1 MISPR
6 FEWRAPSRRQIPP
19 RPLTIVPRMREEGE
33 NERQRRS
40 RARWPGRGWAWA
52 GRATYYIIIITSK
65 RHDQSPTQLFSTPH
79 ARAAILVP
87 PVGSRVVV
95 SGEQRPGVRSAR
107 AEAKRIGLCDF
118 LTWAWAQHCK
128 GDRGKTALSAALDRG
143 SILHD
148 PPPSSE
154 PWSK

>member
-1 MISPR
+1 MGNVTKYGEIFAFCLPDVDGVCVGKYDDFAKICQRLESTFSTANSPPPPYNR
-6 FEWRAPSRRQIPP
+6 WIPP

-52 GRATYYIIIITSK
+52 GRATHYIIIITS
-65 RHDQSPTQLFSTPH
+65 RRQVQSPTQLFSTPH

-95 SGEQRPGVRSAR
+95 SGEQRPGVRSSLA
-107 AEAKRIGLCDF
+107 
-118 LTWAWAQHCK
+118 
-128 GDRGKTALSAALDRG
+128 
-143 SILHD
+143 
-148 PPPSSE
+148 
-154 PWSK
+154 